1 MLHDPRILVADDEKA
16 TVWLWARI
24 LQWGFGAEVVAVFDG
39 DAAIAQTASGR
50 FDLVISDVQMPGATG
65 LDVLRCA
72 RARDPQVP
80 VILATG
86 HASSHVVAE
95 ASRLGARIL
104 EKPFLLEDAVALVR
118 EVLHPIVDV
127 PRGPRIPGYS
137 TVPTGSRDEQGTGN
151 G

>member
-39 DAAIAQTASGR
+39 DAAVAQITSGR
-50 FDLVISDVQMPGATG
+50 FDLVISDVQMPGASG

-72 RARDPQVP
+72 RACESQIP

-86 HASSHVVAE
+86 HAPGHVVAE
-95 ASRLGARIL
+95 ASRLGARAIL

-118 EVLHPIVDV
+118 EVLHPL
-127 PRGPRIPGYS
+127 P
-137 TVPTGSRDEQGTGN
+137 Q
-151 G
+151 